1 MKIAIGSDHG
11 GFILKEEI
19 RAELEA
25 WGHEVIDFG
34 CKSDESTDYPQYAH
48 SVAKEI
54 QSKNAER
61 GVLICTTGIGISM
74 AANRHK
80 GVRAALCRNCDMTYL
95 TRIHNDANVIA
106 FGSRYT
112 TILDARAMLRVFLE
126 AQYSNESRH
135 TRRIEGIEMEV
146 RG

>member
-19 RAELEA
+19 RTELEA

-54 QSKNAER
+54 QAGKAER

-106 FGSRYT
+106 FGARYT

-126 AQYSNESRH
+126 AQYSNEPRH
-135 TRRIEGIEMEV
+135 TRRIEGIEV

>member
-11 GFILKEEI
+11 GYILKEEI

-34 CKSDESTDYPQYAH
+34 CNSDESTDYPQYAH
-48 SVAKEI
+48 SVAEEVQTGKV
-54 QSKNAER
+54 ER
-61 GVLICTTGIGISM
+61 GVLICTTGIGISI

-95 TRIHNDANVIA
+95 TRIHNNANVIA

-112 TILDARAMLRVFLE
+112 TILDARAMLRVFLD
-126 AQYSNESRH
+126 AQYSNEQRH
-135 TRRIEGIEMEV
+135 TRRIEGIELEV

>member
-19 RAELEA
+19 RAELES

-34 CKSDESTDYPQYAH
+34 CNSDESTDYPQYAH
-48 SVAKEI
+48 AVAKEV
-54 QSKNAER
+54 QSGNAER

-126 AQYSNESRH
+126 AQYSNEQRH
-135 TRRIEGIEMEV
+135 TRRIEGIED

>member
-48 SVAKEI
+48 SVAKEV
-54 QSKNAER
+54 QSEKAER

-95 TRIHNDANVIA
+95 TRIHNDANVIV

-135 TRRIEGIEMEV
+135 TRRIEGIEI
-146 RG
+146 

>member
-11 GFILKEEI
+11 GFVLKEEI

-34 CKSDESTDYPQYAH
+34 CKSSESTDYPQYAH
-48 SVAKEI
+48 QVAEEVASGK
-54 QSKNAER
+54 AER
-61 GVLICTTGIGISM
+61 GVLVCTTGIGISM

-80 GVRAALCRNCDMTYL
+80 GIRAALCRNCDMTYL

-112 TILDARAMLRVFLE
+112 TILDARAMLRVFIE
-126 AQYSNESRH
+126 AQYSNEERH
-135 TRRIEGIEMEV
+135 TRRNEGIEKQ
-146 RG
+146 

>member
-11 GFILKEEI
+11 GFVLKEEI

-48 SVAKEI
+48 YVAKEI

-112 TILDARAMLRVFLE
+112 TILDARAMIRVFLE

-135 TRRIEGIEMEV
+135 TRRIEGIEI
-146 RG
+146 